1 MVDSVVNFL
10 LQRLPQLIEGASFP
24 SRVEDEVKSFQR
36 ELERIN
42 VLKSGG
48 ATYLP
53 LNRMVSE
60 RFALWPSEQ
69 SVSYYNLSKL
79 QNGVR
84 AVYSKDR

>member
-42 VLKSGG
+42 VLKSG
-48 ATYLP
+48 ALHTSP
-53 LNRMVSE
+53 LTEWYRSGLLCGLVNS
-60 RFALWPSEQ
+60 Q
-69 SVSYYNLSKL
+69 CHTIT
-79 QNGVR
+79 
-84 AVYSKDR
+84 